1 MKTVGHVMIFGIKN
15 RKNLGCMINHA
26 RAEIDSVLQSLA
38 LLILKTCD
46 FENADLATFDSRN
59 GDF

>member
-1 MKTVGHVMIFGIKN
+1 MYPLRKLIK
-15 RKNLGCMINHA
+15 KGYNLGCMINHA

>member
-1 MKTVGHVMIFGIKN
+1 MEFDEKYFEFYE
-15 RKNLGCMINHA
+15 NLGCMINHA

>member
-1 MKTVGHVMIFGIKN
+1 MKQCLNTN
-15 RKNLGCMINHA
+15 YLNLGCMINHA